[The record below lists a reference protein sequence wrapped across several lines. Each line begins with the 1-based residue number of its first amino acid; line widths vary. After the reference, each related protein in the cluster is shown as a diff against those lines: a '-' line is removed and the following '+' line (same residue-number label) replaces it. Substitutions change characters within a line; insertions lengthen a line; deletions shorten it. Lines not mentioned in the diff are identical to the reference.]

1 MGVASALAIG
11 GVLLPFRSHIGSSTT
26 ALILVIP
33 VVVGAVIGGFTA
45 GAASVAGGFLVYDYL
60 FIPPYRTLSVGQA
73 QNWTALA
80 VYVVVMLLVARV
92 VDILDSTRTT
102 ARRSEEVMRR
112 VSEMSELLVAD
123 QPVEVLLRN
132 IVTTAQIVF
141 AVPGVSLLE
150 LEEGRLVVVASAG
163 EPLTPEELRQLD
175 PHSGHP
181 VRVGTSSGHS
191 TELRTIAL
199 SPSGRPVGILA
210 MRGIPILETDRAV
223 LSTFANDAA
232 LALER
237 AQLREQALRTKLL
250 EEADRFR
257 RGLLG
262 AVSHDLRTPLATI
275 KVASSTLLTRGESL
289 SASDSKLLHQLI
301 EIESD
306 RLTRLVTNL
315 LDMTRIEAGV
325 LTLNRVSTSVK
336 DVINDAVSSMTLL
349 ARRPS
354 HRRRGARLPAR
365 RRHRSRSDRSGPHQ
379 PLDNAVRHAP
389 ANSVITVKGERRG
402 HEVVISVAD
411 TGPGVPVADRETIF
425 DRFVSLST
433 GGRAGLG
440 LTIAKTF
447 VEAHGERVWY
457 EEVTGGGAR
466 FVVSLPSPPARTALV
481 ATVLVIDDDHSL
493 LRALRLGLEAEGHDV
508 TTALNGERGISL
520 TALHAPDV
528 VVLDIGL
535 PDLDGL
541 VVTERIRQWS
551 GVPIIILSATGDP
564 DRKIEAL
571 NIGADDYVTKPFSM
585 GELEARIRA
594 VLRNRPNDTGRGE
607 RVRSLGRTPRR
618 SISSTTRCTSTAP
631 RLISRQKSSTCSPS
645 SVVTLG

>member
-1 MGVASALAIG
+1 VGVAVALALG
-11 GVLLPFRSHIGSSTT
+11 GLLLPFRAHIDSSTT

-45 GAASVAGGFLVYDYL
+45 GAASVVAGFLVYDYV
-60 FIPPYRTLSVGQA
+60 FTPPYKTLNVGAA
-73 QNWTALA
+73 QNWTALG

-92 VDILDSTRTT
+92 VDLLDTTRVT
-102 ARRSEEVMRR
+102 ARRSDEVVRR

-123 QPVEVLLRN
+123 QPVEDLLRN
-132 IVTTAQIVF
+132 IVTTAQSVF
-141 AVPGVSLLE
+141 GVPGVSLLE

-163 EPLTPEELRQLD
+163 EPLTPEELYLLD

-181 VRVGTSSGHS
+181 VRVGTTSGKS

-210 MRGIPILETDRAV
+210 MRGVPILETDRTI

-237 AQLREQALRTKLL
+237 AQLREQALRTALL

-275 KVASSTLLTRGESL
+275 KVASSTLANRGDQL
-289 SASDSKLLHQLI
+289 SATDSHLLHQLI

-325 LTLNRVSTSVK
+325 LTLHRVTTPVK
-336 DVINDAVSSMTLL
+336 DIISDAVSSMTTSLED
-349 ARRPS
+349 
-354 HRRRGARLPAR
+354 HRVEVLVPDALPDVDI
-365 RRHRSRSDRSGPHQ
+365 DRVLIGQ
-379 PLDNAVRHAP
+379 VLINLLDNAVRHAP

-402 HEVVISVAD
+402 HEVVVSVAD
-411 TGPGVPVADRETIF
+411 TGPGVPMADRETIF

-457 EEVTGGGAR
+457 EEAAGGGAR
-466 FVVSLPSPPARTALV
+466 FVVSLPSP
-481 ATVLVIDDDHSL
+481 
-493 LRALRLGLEAEGHDV
+493 
-508 TTALNGERGISL
+508 L
-520 TALHAPDV
+520 TREH
-528 VVLDIGL
+528 
-535 PDLDGL
+535 
-541 VVTERIRQWS
+541 
-551 GVPIIILSATGDP
+551 
-564 DRKIEAL
+564 
-571 NIGADDYVTKPFSM
+571 
-585 GELEARIRA
+585 
-594 VLRNRPNDTGRGE
+594 
-607 RVRSLGRTPRR
+607 
-618 SISSTTRCTSTAP
+618 
-631 RLISRQKSSTCSPS
+631 
-645 SVVTLG
+645 